1 MVATSQTG
9 SCLELHRAMP
19 FIVLAGALQQQ
30 GYEMAFFN
38 TLNRRHALASAC
50 LRLVSFVEVE

>member
-1 MVATSQTG
+1 
-9 SCLELHRAMP
+9 MP